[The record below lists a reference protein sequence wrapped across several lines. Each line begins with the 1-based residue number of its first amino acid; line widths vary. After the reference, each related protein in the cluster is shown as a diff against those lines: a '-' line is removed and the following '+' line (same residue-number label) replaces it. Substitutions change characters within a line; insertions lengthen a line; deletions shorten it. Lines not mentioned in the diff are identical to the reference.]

1 MRFLRRILFLCVLI
15 LVVPGARVDAV
26 SEDGASGLQQ
36 GISETLSRLEVKASR
51 LKTLKT
57 AFIQE
62 KNLAAFQ
69 HPLILKGRI
78 FMERGGRLAWHVDE
92 PLRYSVLITD
102 KVIRQW
108 DEETRQIREI
118 PLSGNPM
125 LRTAL
130 EQISVWFNGDYS
142 AALEEYETE
151 LVQEKPLVLR
161 FTPKPSA
168 LTARVLKSIELTFRN
183 NEEYLDRILILEIGG
198 DSTLIRFENTILNSP
213 LKEADFE
220 VEDRA

>member
-1 MRFLRRILFLCVLI
+1 MHLLRLVPLICLLFLPFSSETARAVSDGQATA
-15 LVVPGARVDAV
+15 PGASLRA
-26 SEDGASGLQQ
+26 
-36 GISETLSRLEVKASR
+36 TLSRLEAQSSR

-57 AFIQE
+57 DFVQE
-62 KNLAAFQ
+62 KNLAAFR
-69 HPLILKGRI
+69 HTLTLRGRI

-92 PLRYSVLITD
+92 PVRYSVLITD

-108 DEETRQIREI
+108 DEETRQAREI

-130 EQISVWFNGDYS
+130 DQISVWFNGDYT
-142 AALEEYETE
+142 AALKEYEVA
-151 LVQEKPLVLR
+151 LLQEKPVVIR
-161 FTPKPSA
+161 FTPKPAA
-168 LTARVLKSIELTFRN
+168 LTARVLQSIELRFRA
-183 NEEYLDRILILEIGG
+183 NEEYLEHILILEAGG

-220 VEDRA
+220 VERRA